1 MIDMIL
7 QSWLF
12 AYHVIF
18 SLMAGCLGLLLV
30 YLMTGGRWGLAAK
43 PVLRAGAATAP
54 WFFLFFL
61 PIALGLHHI
70 YVWTHDDHIATLH
83 HKTVYFKPWFFILR
97 SYLYLAYLAW
107 VSRYVRRLMD
117 EWTPDKPLL
126 YYQTPGALNTLAFV
140 LVMSFAS
147 FDWLMS
153 LDPHWFSTI
162 FGVLAIV
169 GAGLS
174 ALALTAVSLHW
185 LAPRLGKT
193 PTLDESVSHDIGNL
207 MLAFTML
214 WTYMS
219 LSQYLIIWSANLPE
233 EATWYAMRGHGV
245 WRFYSIALFTFQFAL
260 PFLLLLSRNRKRDLS
275 RLAKV
280 GVWVLF
286 MRVVESLWVIMPT
299 LHHGEFHFNW
309 TDPVMLL
316 VAGALWFIVYRRNF
330 VRELQNI

>member
-1 MIDMIL
+1 MIDML
-7 QSWLF
+7 FQSWLF
-12 AYHVIF
+12 AYHVVF
-18 SLMAGCLGLLLV
+18 GLMAGCLGLLLV
-30 YLMTGGRWGLAAK
+30 YLMVGGKWGLAAK

-61 PIALGLHHI
+61 PIVFGLHSI

-83 HKTVYFKPWFFILR
+83 HKVFWFKPWFFILR
-97 SYLYLAYLAW
+97 SYLYLAYFAW
-107 VSRYVRRLMD
+107 ASWYMRRLMD
-117 EWTPDKPLL
+117 NWTPEKPLL
-126 YYQTPGALNTLAFV
+126 YYQTPAALNTVAFV
-140 LVMSFAS
+140 IVISMAS

-162 FGVLAIV
+162 FGVMVMV

-174 ALALTAVSLHW
+174 ALAWTAVCLRW
-185 LAPRLGKT
+185 LAPGMGKNI
-193 PTLDESVSHDIGNL
+193 TLPESVAHDIGNL

-260 PFLLLLSRNRKRDLS
+260 PFLLLLARNRKRDLTRLS
-275 RLAKV
+275 RVAF
-280 GVWVLF
+280 WILF
-286 MRVVESLWVIMPT
+286 MRVVEALWLIMPT
-299 LHHGEFHFNW
+299 IHHGEFHFSW
-309 TDPVMLL
+309 SDPVML
-316 VAGALWFIVYRRNF
+316 VIACGAWFAIFRHYF
-330 VRELQNI
+330 ARELKNI